1 MAKEK
6 ENIEDKAEETIDD
19 LVEESSEEPKEEFIE
34 EDQEKIVSVSSEPTI
49 LSEETEE
56 TQLYDGQ
63 EQRVVSTTESELE
76 ETASEANPSNQKNIE
91 YEVGSHL
98 STSPTREDKEVNIN
112 YEPDKLY
119 DSSYK
124 PSDGLDKKEKK
135 EDEKIY
141 ITKRERING

>member
-76 ETASEANPSNQKNIE
+76 ETASEAPTPKQESIE
-91 YEVGSHL
+91 YEVSGPLNSVGS
-98 STSPTREDKEVNIN
+98 KEEEIDLKYNPEKM
-112 YEPDKLY
+112 YE
-119 DSSYK
+119 SEYK
-124 PSDGLDKKEKK
+124 PHDGIEENKKDEEKK
-135 EDEKIY
+135 AY
-141 ITKRERING
+141 TTKRDIIT